1 MHGMQQPAHTKGAP
15 TQELPTLIQQTIR
28 KLINSAPS
36 PELAIRHMQVI
47 LQNNKSLDPQLTD
60 FIIKQLALK
69 FTPDN
74 DIFFTA
80 LMLGT
85 DSAIDWLITHY
96 AQTKDKIKGLIFVAL
111 QAQIPQV
118 VFKLIDRFPQLAQ
131 EEFEYQNPRGEKET
145 STFMIEAIAKED
157 IPLIKKLLS
166 VGFDPNKKREGQ
178 TPYLLWIM
186 DKNNLEMIKMYL
198 DAGAN
203 PNLTDEFGVTPLMR
217 AVTHGNVD
225 AVELLLRYNADK
237 SLVNEWGETAL
248 SSSKRKNHE

>member
-1 MHGMQQPAHTKGAP
+1 
-15 TQELPTLIQQTIR
+15 
-28 KLINSAPS
+28 
-36 PELAIRHMQVI
+36 
-47 LQNNKSLDPQLTD
+47 
-60 FIIKQLALK
+60 
-69 FTPDN
+69 
-74 DIFFTA
+74 
-80 LMLGT
+80 
-85 DSAIDWLITHY
+85 
-96 AQTKDKIKGLIFVAL
+96 
-111 QAQIPQV
+111 
-118 VFKLIDRFPQLAQ
+118 
-131 EEFEYQNPRGEKET
+131 
-145 STFMIEAIAKED
+145 MIEAIAKED

-248 SSSKRKNHE
+248 SRAQKAKTMSENLIGVAGVTSGTMLDRYNKIITLLQGSTKKKIAYRKNYPKKRNLQIT